1 MMKIVRVNVGTDE
14 VTYEDTPEK
23 YRLMGG
29 RQLTDQL
36 VCDEVDPLCHPL
48 GPNNKLFLAP
58 GLFTGTG
65 APSSARISAGS
76 KSPLTGGIK
85 ESNAGGT
92 AALKLARLG
101 IKVLV
106 LEGHPEKGE
115 EDEFKML
122 VVTKD
127 GVQVKSAQHLF
138 GLGNYD
144 TVAEL
149 QKEYGKKVGMITIGQ
164 AGEERLHSS
173 SIAVTDMEGYPS
185 RHCGRGGL
193 GAVMGAKKIKAIIV
207 DDTGSK
213 YNIEMANKAEFT
225 AICKEWTKEMLGTKK
240 GLNQF
245 GTLGTVD
252 VMNALGA
259 LPTKNFK
266 LGAFDE
272 VDQINAPAF
281 RAYVESTGGMQGHAC
296 SPGCIIRCSQYT
308 VDENGDHFTAGIEY
322 ETVCLFGSN
331 LMNSDLSSI
340 AKINRMCDDFGVDT
354 IDVGV
359 AAGVALE
366 AGVVEWGDTEGI
378 VNMVAEIGKKSYL
391 GRILGHGA
399 EMTGRVFS
407 RTRIPT
413 TKGQAF
419 AAYDPRA
426 TKGIAMTYA
435 TTPMGADHTAGNC
448 LPGRGAWRGN
458 TNFAEKEEFTKEI
471 SRDLQINSTIIDS
484 LGFCLFVGPMV
495 NEMQKV
501 AKLMTAFTG
510 EEYTMD
516 DITRIGLSILKNEI
530 TFNRAAGL
538 GKHTDR
544 LPEWCLLE
552 QNDPT
557 GKTAQDI
564 LPEDLEYIHAD
575 FDIHPIPDEPA
586 PSQH

>member
-1 MMKIVRVNVGTDE
+1 MLKILRVNVGTDE
-14 VTYEDTPEK
+14 VRYEDTPEK
-23 YRLMGG
+23 YKLMGG
-29 RQLTDQL
+29 RQLTDQM
-36 VCDEVDPLCHPL
+36 VVDEVDPLCHPL

-65 APSSARISAGS
+65 APSSARLSAGS

-101 IKVLV
+101 IKVVV
-106 LEGHPEKGE
+106 LEGHPEEKE
-115 EDEFKML
+115 EAEFKL
-122 VVTKD
+122 LIINKD
-127 GVQVKSAQHLF
+127 GVTVKSAQHLF

-144 TVAEL
+144 TVEKL
-149 QKEYGKKVGMITIGQ
+149 QEEYGKKVAIISIGQ
-164 AGEERLHSS
+164 AGEERLHAS
-173 SIAVTDMEGYPS
+173 SIAVTDLEGYPS

-213 YNIEMANKAEFT
+213 CAPEMANKAEFT
-225 AICKEWTKEMLGTKK
+225 AICKAWTKEMLVSKK

-259 LPTKNFK
+259 LPTKNFVY
-266 LGAFDE
+266 GTYDE
-272 VDQINAPAF
+272 GDKINAPAV

-308 VDENGDHFTAGIEY
+308 VDENGKHFTAGIEY

-366 AGVVEWGDTEGI
+366 AGVVEWGDTQGI
-378 VNMVAEIGKKSYL
+378 LDMVAEIGKKSYL

-484 LGFCLFVGPMV
+484 FGFCLFVGPLRPDM
-495 NEMQKV
+495 ERMG
-501 AKLMTAFTG
+501 KLLSAFTG
-510 EEYTMD
+510 DTYDVD

-530 TFNRAAGL
+530 EFNRAAGL

-552 QNDPT
+552 QAQPT
-557 GKTAQDI
+557 GKTAEDI
-564 LPEDLEYIHAD
+564 MEDLDYIHAD
-575 FDIHPIPDEPA
+575 FEIHPVEEQPA
-586 PSQH
+586 Q